1 MNLQAALE
9 FGPGIT
15 AVIGSGGKTTLLRE
29 LARELR
35 ADGSTVALVTSTRIL
50 PFSDIPTIGEMDEA
64 CIAQALATHGVVCLG
79 EAAEK
84 GKLAAP
90 KIGFAR
96 LAELADYV
104 LVEADG
110 SRRLPLKAHE
120 AWEPV
125 IPAEA
130 ARAILVVGA
139 SGFGRPIREVAHRP
153 ELFCRIAGRAP
164 EDPATPE
171 AVAKVILHEAL
182 ADLVVVNQCEA
193 PEALACARELAEHLS
208 PLATFAGSI
217 RDRELTK
224 L

>member
-9 FGPGIT
+9 VGPGIT

-35 ADGSTVALVTSTRIL
+35 AGGSTVVLATSTRIL
-50 PFSDIPTIGEMDEA
+50 PFSDIPTIGGADEA
-64 CIAQALATHGVVCLG
+64 CVAQALAAHGVVCLG
-79 EAAEK
+79 EPAEK

-90 KIGFAR
+90 ETGFAR

-153 ELFCRIAGRAP
+153 ELFCDISACAA
-164 EDPATPE
+164 DDLATPE
-171 AVAKVILHEAL
+171 AIARVIAHEAL
-182 ADLVVVNQCEA
+182 ADLVVVNQCET
-193 PEALACARELAEHLS
+193 PEALAGARELAARLS
-208 PLATFAGSI
+208 PLSTFAGSI
-217 RDRELTK
+217 REHGLARL
-224 L
+224 